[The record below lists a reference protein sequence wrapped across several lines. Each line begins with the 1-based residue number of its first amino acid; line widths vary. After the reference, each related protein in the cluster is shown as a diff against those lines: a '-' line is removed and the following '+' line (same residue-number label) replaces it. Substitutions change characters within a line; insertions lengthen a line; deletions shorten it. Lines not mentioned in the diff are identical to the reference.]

1 MGIIPWAGCC
11 RHASRGRGRR
21 GLGAAASEGGG
32 ERRAHHGCKSAWI
45 NLPNKANSQTVPSS
59 PVPWRG
65 SGRWNRQAAGSAC
78 DARGARITSESEE
91 SCHARACPE
100 RCFSASVNLTL
111 GPRRPSLAPRGHHT
125 AQRSLRS
132 GPTPA
137 STNTRWDQDPLRVAW
152 CCSTR
157 ALKPLASRLA
167 AIGPIATNV
176 CPLAYLRPSR
186 ERCGAAGS
194 SRGARAGT
202 SMGTVGILPGP
213 DTSQM

>member
-21 GLGAAASEGGG
+21 GLGAAASEGAVRDELITGASLLG
-32 ERRAHHGCKSAWI
+32 SIYQTKPIRRPCP
-45 NLPNKANSQTVPSS
+45 LPQCPGV
-59 PVPWRG
+59 
-65 SGRWNRQAAGSAC
+65 GRAVEPAGSAC

-91 SCHARACPE
+91 SCHARACLE

-111 GPRRPSLAPRGHHT
+111 GPRRPSLAPLGHHT

-132 GPTPA
+132 GPTLA
-137 STNTRWDQDPLRVAW
+137 STNTRWDQDLLRVAW

-157 ALKPLASRLA
+157 ARKPLASRLA

-176 CPLAYLRPSR
+176 CPLVYLRPSR